1 MAIPIL
7 SVILTVALLATA
19 TACAVYDGVWLPFAA
34 GLAVAFVA
42 SGGLV
47 AGLAWLDWHLSAR
60 RRQPTNPP
68 RPGNTASDSQVGV
81 RLPE

>member
-1 MAIPIL
+1 MAFRLLTAMAIPIL

-19 TACAVYDGVWLPFAA
+19 TACTVYDGVWLPFAA

-47 AGLAWLDWHLSAR
+47 VGLAWLDWHRS
-60 RRQPTNPP
+60 
-68 RPGNTASDSQVGV
+68 
-81 RLPE
+81 